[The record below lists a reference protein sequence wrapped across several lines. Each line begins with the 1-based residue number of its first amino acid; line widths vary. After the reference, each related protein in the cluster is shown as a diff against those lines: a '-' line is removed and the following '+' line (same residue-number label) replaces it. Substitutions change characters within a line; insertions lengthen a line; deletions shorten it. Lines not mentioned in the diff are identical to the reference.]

1 MADIYG
7 FSSNVVTPA
16 TADKSTISWGGAVAG
31 AVQISVAYNQQINKR
46 RQMGNGGA
54 IVWASQPTGQIN
66 IQKLV
71 IGNLVKGREGF
82 NACTPT
88 TISFN
93 AGSCQAGGGGVTA
106 TGCVVSSYTITAETD
121 GMTVMENVV
130 IDFVSLS

>member
-1 MADIYG
+1 
-7 FSSNVVTPA
+7 
-16 TADKSTISWGGAVAG
+16 
-31 AVQISVAYNQQINKR
+31 
-46 RQMGNGGA
+46 
-54 IVWASQPTGQIN
+54 VWASQPTGQIN

-71 IGNLVKGREGF
+71 IGSLVKGQTGF
-82 NACTPT
+82 NACSPT

-93 AGSCQAGGGGVTA
+93 ASGCGGGGGVTA